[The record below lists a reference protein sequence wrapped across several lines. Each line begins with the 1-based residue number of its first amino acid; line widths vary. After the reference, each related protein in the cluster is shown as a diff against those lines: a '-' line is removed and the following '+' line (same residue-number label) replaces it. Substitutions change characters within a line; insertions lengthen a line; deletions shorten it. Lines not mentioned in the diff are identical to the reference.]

1 MTSTVQLTNDH
12 QQQQQIYMMYQENPS
27 IDMDSTQMDFDG
39 QVSHTTQAAPI
50 TVNTDILLFFFPIKT
65 IKYYKFFR
73 FNG

>member
-39 QVSHTTQAAPI
+39 HVSHTAQAAPI
-50 TVNTDILLFFFPIKT
+50 TVISENKMIYSCFKAIIIFSFKI
-65 IKYYKFFR
+65 
-73 FNG
+73 

>member
-50 TVNTDILLFFFPIKT
+50 TVNNRYFIIFFSNKN
-65 IKYYKFFR
+65 Y
-73 FNG
+73 